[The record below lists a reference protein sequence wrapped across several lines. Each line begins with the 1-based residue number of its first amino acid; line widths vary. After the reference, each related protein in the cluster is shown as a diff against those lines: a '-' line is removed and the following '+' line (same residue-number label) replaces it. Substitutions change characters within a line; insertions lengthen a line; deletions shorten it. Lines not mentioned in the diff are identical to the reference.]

1 MMLKEVYKI
10 FKVNEKSV
18 NRTKKKMLSP
28 CSKLKQTLWPA
39 IQMWGVVDPFEE
51 FLCYHEF
58 YNS

>member
-28 CSKLKQTLWPA
+28 CSKLKQTLWLA

-51 FLCYHEF
+51 FLCYH
-58 YNS
+58 